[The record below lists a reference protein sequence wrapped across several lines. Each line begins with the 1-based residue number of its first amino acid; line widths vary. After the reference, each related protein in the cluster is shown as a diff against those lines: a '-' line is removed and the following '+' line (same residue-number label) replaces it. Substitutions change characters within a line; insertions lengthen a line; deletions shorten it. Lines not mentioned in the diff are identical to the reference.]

1 MDNTKSLIKSHS
13 HLGEVAL
20 TFFDLNPGDFGR
32 ICGFYPGNKSYRR
45 KLLAMGLTKN
55 TQFQV
60 IRRAP
65 FGDPIQ
71 IQVRDFY
78 LTLRQVEGIQLKI
91 KRVIND

>member
-1 MDNTKSLIKSHS
+1 
-13 HLGEVAL
+13 
-20 TFFDLNPGDFGR
+20 
-32 ICGFYPGNKSYRR
+32 
-45 KLLAMGLTKN
+45 MGLTKN

-71 IQVRDFY
+71 IQVRNFY
-78 LTLRQVEGIQLKI
+78 LTLRQGEGIQLKI